1 MRLLLVN
8 MPWQW
13 LQMPSISLGILR
25 ARINDTC
32 PGVEVDDYYANLDWA
47 AYLLGESGGELDPA
61 MYSEIADA
69 GMFHGVGDWVFASA
83 LYDDTEWR
91 VQEFDAYI
99 ADEGLHELGAMA
111 HRCRPYVKAFV
122 ELAVQRILAWQPDVV
137 GFTTSFSQTVPALS
151 VARQLK
157 AAQPQIVTVFGGSNC
172 EDTMG
177 AALHRNFPFID
188 FVVRGEG
195 ELSFPRLVTA
205 IASGDGD
212 ETLADIQGL
221 CWRPSG
227 SRAATPIANP
237 MPRAIVPM
245 SEIPA
250 PDYAGWAAD
259 FENSIASEYVEPR
272 LLVETSRGC
281 WWGEAHHCTFCGL
294 NGSFM
299 KFRVKSPERIWAEIE
314 QLVTTHQILDVV
326 TVDNIMD
333 MGLLT
338 TLLPTLEA
346 ADWDLR
352 VHYEVKANLKPTDLD
367 RIARAG
373 VVHVQ
378 PGIESLSTRVLDL
391 MRKGVH
397 GTQNVRLLRDAEE
410 RSLTVSWNY
419 LYGFPGELD
428 EDYEQ
433 SLTQL
438 PNLFHLQPPNF
449 ATRQTLERFSP
460 YFVDRSLGFVPRS
473 AARHY
478 YHLYDLPDA
487 ELYDLAYAFDA
498 DPLGIG
504 GEVAQRLEE
513 TVARWRKAYE
523 TSTLVMREV
532 DGAIVIHDRRSGRLA
547 EDYAIEHPTLVQ
559 AFHAL
564 SRPRSEPEFLRGLAD
579 RLGGD
584 EPDGGEWLANLKEA
598 GLVFWDAGRVVAL
611 PTTEAAQRVRSV
623 VDP

>member
-32 PGVEVDDYYANLDWA
+32 PGVDVDDYYANLAWA
-47 AYLLGESGGELDPA
+47 DYLLAESDGELDAA
-61 MYSEIADA
+61 MYSDIADA
-69 GMFHGVGDWVFASA
+69 GMFHGIGDWVFASA
-83 LYDDTEWR
+83 LYDDDDWR
-91 VQEFDAYI
+91 AREFDAYI
-99 ADEGLHELGAMA
+99 AGEGLHELGAMA
-111 HRCRPYVKAFV
+111 HRCRGYARSFV
-122 ELAVQRILAWQPDVV
+122 DVATQRILDREPDVV

-151 VARQLK
+151 VARRLK
-157 AAQPQIVTVFGGSNC
+157 VARPSLVTVLGGSNC

-188 FVVRGEG
+188 YVVRGEG

-205 IASGDGD
+205 IGSREGD
-212 ETLADIQGL
+212 EALAAIPGL

-227 SRAATPIANP
+227 DASGSTANP
-237 MPRAIVPM
+237 MPRAIVPIG
-245 SEIPA
+245 EIPA
-250 PDYAGWAAD
+250 PDYSGWAEEFD
-259 FENSIASEYVEPR
+259 NSVASEYVEPR

-281 WWGEAHHCTFCGL
+281 WWGETHHCTFCGL

-299 KFRVKSPERIWAEIE
+299 KFRVKSAERIWAEIE
-314 QLVTTHQILDVV
+314 RLVTTHQILDVV

-333 MGLLT
+333 MGLLG
-338 TLLPTLEA
+338 TLLPMMEA

-352 VHYEVKANLKPTDLD
+352 VHYEVKANLKPAALD

-378 PGIESLSTRVLDL
+378 PGIESLSTRVLEL

-433 SLTQL
+433 ALAQL

-460 YFVDRSLGFVPRS
+460 YFVDRSLGFTPRS

-478 YHLYDLPDA
+478 YHLYDLPDD
-487 ELYDLAYAFDA
+487 ELFDLAYAFDA
-498 DPLGIG
+498 EPLGIT
-504 GEVAQRLEE
+504 GEVASRLEE
-513 TVARWRKAYE
+513 AVAGWRKAYE
-523 TSTLVMREV
+523 TSTLVMRQV
-532 DGAIVIHDRRSGRLA
+532 DGAIVIHDRRSGRLP
-547 EDYAIEHPTLVQ
+547 EDYAIEHPAFVE
-559 AFHAL
+559 AFHEL
-564 SRPRSEPEFLRGLAD
+564 SRPCGESAFLRALD
-579 RLGGD
+579 ERLGPGD
-584 EPDGGEWLANLKEA
+584 PDGADWLAGLKDA

-611 PTTEAAQRVRSV
+611 PTNESALRVRSV